1 MVTTGFRVLVVEDD
15 VDVRDA
21 VSEALRDAG
30 YTVVAAENGVAAL
43 DYLHSS
49 APLPGVILLDLMMP
63 RMDGLEFR
71 ERQRGD
77 PRLAGIPVAILTAD
91 GHAVAKAERLGA
103 FAGLAK
109 PIKLKGLLRLV
120 EQIAGGA
127 SPP

>member
-15 VDVRDA
+15 IDVRDA

-30 YTVVAAENGVAAL
+30 YTVVVAENGVAAL
-43 DYLHSS
+43 DYLYSS

-77 PRLAGIPVAILTAD
+77 PRLAAIPVAILTAD
-91 GHAVAKAERLGA
+91 GHAGAKAERLGA
-103 FAGLAK
+103 FAGVAK
-109 PIKLKGLLRLV
+109 PIKLKGLLQLV

-127 SPP
+127 SAP